1 MELILALSSLVLA
14 LFAGAAASATTHTLP
29 AGMTA
34 VPLATITNDRDNSVS
49 ELALMLDDQAF
60 VHGIYMETSS
70 GRGHEPSKTSGQVY
84 WIDGIESPDG
94 VVLGQGQGVKAIFL
108 RGMIEPHGD
117 HGALVIRYLTNG
129 VFKQYDEC
137 AVKLER
143 LAPYDWQL
151 VNAYDDHPIKLIQVR
166 TWALGISTLANV
178 CPGSR
183 HA

>member
-1 MELILALSSLVLA
+1 MKPAHALSTLVPVLLA
-14 LFAGAAASATTHTLP
+14 CVGIATAQQLP
-29 AGMTA
+29 PGMTA
-34 VPLATITNDRDNSVS
+34 VPLAMITNDRDSSVS
-49 ELALMLDDQAF
+49 TMALMLDNQAF
-60 VHGIYMETSS
+60 VHGIYMETS
-70 GRGHEPSKTSGQVY
+70 GGEKMSGQVY
-84 WIDGIESPDG
+84 WIDGIESRDG

-108 RGMIEPHGD
+108 RGRIQSQGD

-129 VFKQYDEC
+129 LFRKYDEC

-143 LAPYDWQL
+143 VAPYDWQL
-151 VNAYDDHPIKLIQVR
+151 VNAYDNHPIKLIKLQ